1 MYRVKQVTIPIIK
14 VYKNPSAHS
23 ILYQIELRETIFG
36 VLVKTGAETTCNALI
51 LTIIYAFKSFE
62 PIFDASVCSLLVKTG
77 AKNCT
82 RFWLI
87 HINFITLQC
96 GLKRSEAL
104 LGSNFV
110 RNKAV
115 QYA

>member
-1 MYRVKQVTIPIIK
+1 MRKRKSSTGIPGLSFSWKRALGITQAKQK
-14 VYKNPSAHS
+14 
-23 ILYQIELRETIFG
+23 G

>member
-1 MYRVKQVTIPIIK
+1 M
-14 VYKNPSAHS
+14 S
-23 ILYQIELRETIFG
+23 IFYLRREMNLG
-36 VLVKTGAETTCNALI
+36 VLVKTGAEATRNALI

>member
-1 MYRVKQVTIPIIK
+1 M
-14 VYKNPSAHS
+14 
-23 ILYQIELRETIFG
+23 L
-36 VLVKTGAETTCNALI
+36 LVKTGAEVQLNALI
-51 LTIIYAFKSFE
+51 FIMIYAFKSFE
-62 PIFDASVCSLLVKTG
+62 PIFDASACSLLVKTG

-87 HINFITLQC
+87 HIIFITLQC

-104 LGSNFV
+104 LGSNFA

>member
-1 MYRVKQVTIPIIK
+1 MCIIDK
-14 VYKNPSAHS
+14 
-23 ILYQIELRETIFG
+23 G
-36 VLVKTGAETTCNALI
+36 VLVKTGAESACNVLTFNRIRAL
-51 LTIIYAFKSFE
+51 KSFE
-62 PIFDASVCSLLVKTG
+62 SVFDTITCSLLVKTG

-104 LGSNFV
+104 LGSNFA

>member
-1 MYRVKQVTIPIIK
+1 MEVFT
-14 VYKNPSAHS
+14 
-23 ILYQIELRETIFG
+23 FG
-36 VLVKTGAETTCNALI
+36 LLVKTGAKTWCNTLNI
-51 LTIIYAFKSFE
+51 NVIYRFKIFE
-62 PIFDASVCSLLVKTG
+62 PIYDASDSSLLVKTG

-87 HINFITLQC
+87 HIIFITLRC
-96 GLKRSEAL
+96 GLKRNEAL
-104 LGSNFV
+104 LGSNFA